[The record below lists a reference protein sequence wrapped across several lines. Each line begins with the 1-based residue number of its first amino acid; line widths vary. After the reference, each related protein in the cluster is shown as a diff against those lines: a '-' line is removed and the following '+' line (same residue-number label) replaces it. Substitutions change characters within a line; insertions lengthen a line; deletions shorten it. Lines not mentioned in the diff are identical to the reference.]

1 MLLKKYANASARSSV
16 LGDDIHLNYKS
27 TLETVT
33 LISKS
38 LTTIKL
44 SSGWNWASGFNFYI

>member
-44 SSGWNWASGFNFYI
+44 SSG